1 MNRCYFWRIVC
12 RWGTCIYFIL
22 CSGFAQAA
30 TSATATVNIT
40 VSNPRPTC
48 DINVR
53 SSYSLDMEPGEKK
66 YSSFPVSI
74 NCTGAVRTALTAQ
87 NVGGELQSNGY
98 QVAVSLTNSGTG
110 TKPLFWLI
118 DSNKQNIQLTGGG
131 NFCDATQQYR
141 ECELVPVTKMQAD
154 SGWGTGSVTVRF
166 NIVYPA

>member
-30 TSATATVNIT
+30 TSAAATVNIT
-40 VSNPRPTC
+40 VSNSRPTC

-53 SSYSLDMEPGEKK
+53 SSYSLVMEPGEKK
-66 YSSFPVSI
+66 YSGFPVSI

-87 NVGGELQSNGY
+87 NIGDGLQSNGY
-98 QVAVSLTNSGTG
+98 QVAVSLSNSGVG
-110 TKPLFWLI
+110 AKPLFWLVDRNDQI
-118 DSNKQNIQLTGGG
+118 IYLTGGTR
-131 NFCDATQQYR
+131 FCDANQQTR
-141 ECELVPVTKMQAD
+141 DCFLKPVTNMRSDA
-154 SGWGTGSVTVRF
+154 GWGNGSVTIQF